1 LQTRARSDGGA
12 SAFFITM
19 LITFAILLYF
29 IVSGL
34 VAAFARLIP

>member
-1 LQTRARSDGGA
+1 
-12 SAFFITM
+12 M

-29 IVSGL
+29 IISGV

>member
-1 LQTRARSDGGA
+1 
-12 SAFFITM
+12 M
-19 LITFAILLYF
+19 LITFAVLLYF